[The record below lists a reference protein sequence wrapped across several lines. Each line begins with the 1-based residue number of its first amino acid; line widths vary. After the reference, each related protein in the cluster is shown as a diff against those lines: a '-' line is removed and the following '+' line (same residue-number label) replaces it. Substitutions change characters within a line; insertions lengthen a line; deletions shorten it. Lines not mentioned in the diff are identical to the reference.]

1 MPYQKKY
8 EALLEEFALLQYQY
22 EVLSFISQK
31 TDNAV
36 LITNAEGLVEWVN
49 EGFARLSGYTLEEVA
64 GKKPGQLLQGRD
76 TDKQV
81 VRYLGEKLRQK
92 ETCKAEL
99 LNYTKSG
106 MPYWVRLEIHPL
118 FDAQGV
124 LRNFI
129 ALQLDISE
137 QKAQALALEEAK
149 EAAERAN
156 RAKSEFLS
164 NISHEIRTPLNAIVS
179 LVELLQEEEL
189 SGIGKKNAETIHY
202 ASHYLL
208 HVIQDILDFSKIEAG
223 KVQLQEEPFDLI
235 QRLDKLV
242 GLVRIKAGEKKLVL
256 DSHISTDI
264 PALLQG
270 DWQKISQI
278 VLNLLYNAVKF
289 TEKGQIQ
296 LRVSLHKQEQQR
308 VWLCWEVKDTG
319 IGIAAEKLPLIFQ
332 SFMQVFN
339 QEQKN
344 YSGTGLGLAISQKL
358 AQAMGGQIEVESR
371 LGEGS
376 SFKLYLPLK
385 VGKRQAQAPIQEM
398 ILPLQNKVFLLVED
412 NEINQM
418 VYRQLFKRWQIP
430 LHIASHGKEALQMI
444 EQNHFDLILM
454 DLQMPEMNGF
464 EAAKLIRSGAVG
476 AENAHIPII
485 ALTADALSQTQKQVK
500 KAGMNYF
507 LSKPVGQ
514 DRLLQGIHAC
524 LQTQDQ
530 VRMLD
535 LRFVHSVIGDDTE
548 MLQEILTEF
557 LHSTPRDLQRLQK
570 MLSSNT
576 PAEAAALAHKLKST
590 FKDLGMDAALKV
602 AQYIEEHCLVLPD
615 KAQLNLFEQWQQLW
629 DFYEKAAQEAT
640 HLMLRD

>member
-8 EALLEEFALLQYQY
+8 EALLQEFAHLQYRH
-22 EVLSFISQK
+22 ELLVFVSQK

-36 LITNAEGLVEWVN
+36 IITDAEGLAEWVN
-49 EGFARLSGYTLEEVA
+49 EGFTRLSGYTLEDVA
-64 GKKPGQLLQGRD
+64 GRKPGQLLQGKD

-81 VRYLGEKLRQK
+81 VRYLGTQIRQK
-92 ETCKAEL
+92 KTCSAEL
-99 LNYTKSG
+99 LNYNKEG
-106 MPYWVRLEIHPL
+106 KPYWVRLEIHPL
-118 FDAQGV
+118 FDAQGA

-137 QKAQALALEEAK
+137 QKAQALALQEAK

-156 RAKSEFLS
+156 KAKSDFLS

-189 SGIGKKNAETIHY
+189 SSIGKKNAQTIQY

-223 KVQLQEEPFDLI
+223 KIQLQEEAFDLI

-242 GLVRIKAGEKKLVL
+242 GLVRIKAVEKKLVVE
-256 DSHISTDI
+256 SHVATNI

-278 VLNLLYNAVKF
+278 LLNLLYNAVKF
-289 TEKGQIQ
+289 TEKGQVQ

-308 VWLCWEVKDTG
+308 VWLCWEVEDTG
-319 IGIAAEKLPLIFQ
+319 IGIAAAQLPYIFQ
-332 SFMQVFN
+332 SFTQVFD

-376 SFKLYLPLK
+376 LFRLYLPLK
-385 VGKRQAQAPIQEM
+385 VGKRQSQAPLQELV
-398 ILPLQNKVFLLVED
+398 LPLQSKVFLLVED

-418 VYRQLFKRWQIP
+418 VYRQLFKRWQIT
-430 LHIASHGKEALQMI
+430 LHIASNGKEALQMI
-444 EQNHFDLILM
+444 EQRHFDLILM

-464 EAAKLIRSGAVG
+464 EATKLIRSGAVG

-507 LSKPVGQ
+507 LSKPVSQ

-524 LQTQDQ
+524 LQAQEQ
-530 VRMLD
+530 LRMLD
-535 LRFVHSVIGDDTE
+535 LRFVYSVIGDDAE

-557 LHSTPRDLQRLQK
+557 LHSTPRDLQHLQK
-570 MLSSNT
+570 MLSTNT
-576 PAEAAALAHKLKST
+576 PTEAAALAHKLKST

-602 AQYIEEHCLVLPD
+602 AQHIEEQCLGQPNTDPD
-615 KAQLNLFEQWQQLW
+615 LFVQWQQLW
-629 DFYEKAAQEAT
+629 DFYEMAAQEAAY
-640 HLMLRD
+640 LMQKV